1 MQKKFVNLH
10 KMWEISLCN
19 FPVSGDFVCIF
30 IPDVDIL
37 YQVKQLGIGFQFL
50 EDYINLIVFSY

>member
-1 MQKKFVNLH
+1 
-10 KMWEISLCN
+10 MWEISLCN
-19 FPVSGDFVCIF
+19 FPVSSDFVCIF

-50 EDYINLIVFSY
+50 EDYINLIGFSY